1 MIHFSVDPSPLLMS
15 VSGMVDPILVSCQT
29 ALALLSFVSIGQGTA
44 SAIVERREF
53 VVQSEEDWKKL
64 WTRHAPNGA
73 PLPAVDFTSELVV
86 GVFAGQQASAGYQ
99 IEIVRIERESSGLI
113 VVYRI
118 ESPAKDA
125 MVAQVLTQPFHFV
138 RLRKLGLPVQFRKV

>member
-99 IEIVRIERESSGLI
+99 IEIVRIERESGGLF

-138 RLRKLGLPVQFRKV
+138 RLRNLGLPVQFRKV

>member
-1 MIHFSVDPSPLLMS
+1 M
-15 VSGMVDPILVSCQT
+15 
-29 ALALLSFVSIGQGTA
+29 
-44 SAIVERREF
+44 
-53 VVQSEEDWKKL
+53 
-64 WTRHAPNGA
+64 
-73 PLPAVDFTSELVV
+73 DFTSELVV

>member
-1 MIHFSVDPSPLLMS
+1 MIHFSGDPSPLLMS

-64 WTRHAPNGA
+64 WTGMRPTERHC
-73 PLPAVDFTSELVV
+73 LPW
-86 GVFAGQQASAGYQ
+86 
-99 IEIVRIERESSGLI
+99 I
-113 VVYRI
+113 
-118 ESPAKDA
+118 SPASLLSA
-125 MVAQVLTQPFHFV
+125 SSRASRP
-138 RLRKLGLPVQFRKV
+138 RLDTRSRS